1 MAITDTKI
9 KNLKPQEKAY
19 KVTDGNGLYVF
30 VSKSGA
36 KSFRHDG
43 KLNGKRFTLTYGEY
57 PDLSLAEARKQHLEA
72 KALIKEGID
81 PRQKRKKDSLLE
93 KTFSY
98 YAEETMARMELRPS
112 TEYKRRNRMK
122 RHLYPVLDNKP
133 VQDITAID
141 LLNLL
146 KPLAEEG
153 KRETARLLATY
164 CRQTFDSLLSMQLIQ
179 TNPAESI
186 NRLLPKPK
194 QSSNFAHISDSKKFA
209 KLLRGIDRYQ
219 GDYAVKQA
227 LRLMPLVI
235 LRPHN
240 IRFMKWEY
248 IDLTH
253 ALITLPA
260 EEMKMGRDHKVPLSN
275 QALEIIESMRPIT
288 GENEY
293 VFLTSH
299 GQKQNKPMSENTLNQ
314 AVIRVK
320 DEKTGAPLGR
330 GVMTSHGFR
339 HSASTFLNEM
349 RYDPDAIELQLA
361 HASADRVRA
370 TYNKAELLPE
380 RTKMMQAWA
389 DWLDSL
395 KQNDNIITFHKA
407 G

>member
-1 MAITDTKI
+1 M
-9 KNLKPQEKAY
+9 
-19 KVTDGNGLYVF
+19 
-30 VSKSGA
+30 
-36 KSFRHDG
+36 
-43 KLNGKRFTLTYGEY
+43 
-57 PDLSLAEARKQHLEA
+57 
-72 KALIKEGID
+72 
-81 PRQKRKKDSLLE
+81 
-93 KTFSY
+93 
-98 YAEETMARMELRPS
+98 
-112 TEYKRRNRMK
+112 
-122 RHLYPVLDNKP
+122 
-133 VQDITAID
+133 
-141 LLNLL
+141 
-146 KPLAEEG
+146 
-153 KRETARLLATY
+153 
-164 CRQTFDSLLSMQLIQ
+164 
-179 TNPAESI
+179 
-186 NRLLPKPK
+186 
-194 QSSNFAHISDSKKFA
+194 
-209 KLLRGIDRYQ
+209 
-219 GDYAVKQA
+219 
-227 LRLMPLVI
+227 
-235 LRPHN
+235 
-240 IRFMKWEY
+240 
-248 IDLTH
+248 
-253 ALITLPA
+253 
-260 EEMKMGRDHKVPLSN
+260 
-275 QALEIIESMRPIT
+275 T